1 MNNQFTLSDNS
12 LRMLAAQLELNGKF
26 RHTCRSA
33 YGQQQ
38 IELVMQVERDLE
50 RTNVTITMGGE
61 KHSISVINGES
72 RNDQVLADFIDAI
85 ANGRVDSAEP
95 ARPRVLLHLPERESP
110 LDTEQQEAIK
120 GLARRGGFLAL
131 DVGLENPIN
140 VSVHRT
146 VNTSGICAI
155 LSVGVRRPRT
165 CCWTIRRESDAYCAR
180 RLLESVEH
188 LITIATPKPVRAA

>member
-1 MNNQFTLSDNS
+1 MNNLFTLSDNS
-12 LRMLAAQLELNGKF
+12 LRMLSAQLELNGTF

-38 IELVMQVERDLE
+38 IELVMKVERDLE
-50 RTNVTITMGGE
+50 KTNVTITMGGE
-61 KHSISVINGES
+61 KHSISFTNRAP
-72 RNDQVLADFIDAI
+72 RNDRLLADFIDAI

-95 ARPRVLLHLPERESP
+95 ACPRVLLHIPERESP

-120 GLARRGGFLAL
+120 GLVRRGGFLSL
-131 DVGLENPIN
+131 DVGLDNPIN

-146 VNTSGICAI
+146 SNTSGITAI

-165 CCWTIRRESDAYCAR
+165 CCWTIRRECDAYCAR
-180 RLLESVEH
+180 RLQESVEH
-188 LITIATPKPVRAA
+188 LITTATPKPACAA